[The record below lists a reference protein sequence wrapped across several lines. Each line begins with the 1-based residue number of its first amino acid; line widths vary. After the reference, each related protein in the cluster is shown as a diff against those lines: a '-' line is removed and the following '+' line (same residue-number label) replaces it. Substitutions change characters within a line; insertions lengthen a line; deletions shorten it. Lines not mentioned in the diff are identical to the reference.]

1 MIKFTPHNLQKL
13 ENLLKEGGYKIRYE
27 KGNFKSGYCILEEL
41 RVIVVNKF
49 SSIDIKIGF
58 LLEILKVVNINE
70 QLLDDK
76 LRSFYGEL
84 KQTEIKF

>member
-1 MIKFTPHNLQKL
+1 MLKFTPNNLQKL

-27 KGNFKSGYCILEEL
+27 KGNFKSGYCILEDL
-41 RVIVVNKF
+41 RVVVVNKF

-58 LLEILKVVNINE
+58 LLEVVKVVNIDE

-76 LRSFYGEL
+76 LRTFYSEL
-84 KQTEIKF
+84 KQTDIKF